1 MSEKDRKPE
10 QNGKGDRS
18 RVSDH
23 ERYRRNLDTIFRSKS
38 LRSKGKCIQEDADE
52 SDKSKKHG

>member
-1 MSEKDRKPE
+1 MSEK

-23 ERYRRNLDTIFRSKS
+23 ERYRRNMDTIFRSKS
-38 LRSKGKCIQEDADE
+38 LRIKGKRIQEDADG
-52 SDKSKKHG
+52 SDKE